1 MRPSQVRLPDLTTF
15 AACLPPSPSPF
26 PSAQKDPLEGVLHQ
40 QNSILQHL
48 HQMSNQLQILQDRIK
63 PAPAPAPDPAPA
75 PTSAA
80 AAPTSS
86 ASAPSPSRDVIMP
99 IPEQYSGELG
109 KSKGFLL
116 QCSLA
121 FRRSPRSFPDDA
133 SKISFI
139 VGLLRDRALRWAE
152 TVVDEENINYLPFD
166 EFIELF
172 KLTFCPKLGEEV
184 ASKRIWGLRQGN
196 KSVADFAVEFRT
208 LGTEA
213 GWNEPALKGAFQQAL
228 NDRLKDELA
237 CRDEPDSLDELINLA
252 IRIDNRLR
260 TRSRSSNSQSSQ
272 FSFGRGS
279 SSSDSSSPPIQNQ
292 PEPMQLG
299 RARLTP
305 EERQRRL
312 ASGCCLYCGSPQ
324 HFISACPIR
333 PNALARQ

>member
-1 MRPSQVRLPDLTTF
+1 MTEPSGQSDS
-15 AACLPPSPSPF
+15 AAQLRTALSEQGVLLGRHD
-26 PSAQKDPLEGVLHQ
+26 AAINGVLHQ

-48 HQMSNQLQILQDRIK
+48 HQMTNQIQILQDRISPAN
-63 PAPAPAPDPAPA
+63 PAPAPAPVPAPAPA
-75 PTSAA
+75 PTSA
-80 AAPTSS
+80 SS
-86 ASAPSPSRDVIMP
+86 APPLPRDVIMP
-99 IPEQYSGELG
+99 VPEQYSGELG

-139 VGLLRDRALRWAE
+139 VGLLKDRALRWAE
-152 TVVDEENINYLPFD
+152 TIVDEENISSLLFD
-166 EFIELF
+166 DFIELF
-172 KLTFCPKLGEEV
+172 KQTFCPKLGEEV
-184 ASKRIWGLRQGN
+184 ASKRIWDLRQGN

-208 LGTEA
+208 LGTAA
-213 GWNEPALKGAFQQAL
+213 GWNEPALKGAFQHAL
-228 NDRLKDELA
+228 NEKLKDELA

-252 IRIDNRLR
+252 IKIDNRLR

-272 FSFGRGS
+272 FSIRRGS
-279 SSSDSSSPPIQNQ
+279 PSPDTSSPSIQNV

-333 PNALARQ
+333 PNTLARQ